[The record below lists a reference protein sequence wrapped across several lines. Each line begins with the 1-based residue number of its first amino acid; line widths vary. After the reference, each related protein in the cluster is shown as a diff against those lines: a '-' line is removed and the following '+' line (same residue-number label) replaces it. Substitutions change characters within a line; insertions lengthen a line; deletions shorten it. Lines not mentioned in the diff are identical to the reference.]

1 MDRNEK
7 AELVS
12 ELNGIFAEAGLVVV
26 THYKGL
32 TVDRDHRTSQEM
44 RKAGASYKVTKNRL
58 TRRALDGTP
67 YAGLADLFTGPT
79 GIAYSQDPVAAAKVA
94 TDFAK
99 KNEKFV
105 VLGAGL
111 GEQVLDEAGVKA
123 LASLPSLDELRGK
136 LLGMISTP
144 ATRIAGILQ
153 QPGGSVAR
161 VLSARAA
168 KATTLRKS
176 LFIEFMTAR
185 PRVVQV

>member
-1 MDRNEK
+1 MDRTEK
-7 AELVS
+7 EELVS
-12 ELNGIFAEAGLVVV
+12 ELNGIFTEAGLVVV

-32 TVDRDHRTSQEM
+32 TVDEITELRAEM
-44 RKAGASYKVTKNRL
+44 RKAGARYKVTKNRL

-79 GIAYSQDPVAAAKVA
+79 GIAVSQDPVAAAKVSV
-94 TDFAK
+94 DFAK

-111 GEQVLDEAGVKA
+111 GDQVLDEAGVKA

-136 LLGMISTP
+136 LVGMISTP

-161 VLSARAA
+161 VLSAYAA
-168 KATTLRKS
+168 KDDA
-176 LFIEFMTAR
+176 A
-185 PRVVQV
+185 